1 MEFRC
6 PVIASKRLD
15 RKQLD
20 RFKFTAL
27 LLSVSALAFS
37 AGCGGTDQQYELAEV
52 RGTVSLNG
60 NPLANT
66 SEHQFKVMFAPI
78 SRSGESKAGKPGLGM
93 LSDDGSYILSTYG
106 SEDGAV
112 VGKHWVTIVRTTAA
126 SGDNPDNYRPAKF
139 DRIKL
144 PSPLEVEPGKE
155 NVIDL
160 SATGNF

>member
-1 MEFRC
+1 MEFRY
-6 PVIASKRLD
+6 PVIASKHSQRYQ
-15 RKQLD
+15 R
-20 RFKFTAL
+20 AVL
-27 LLSVSALAFS
+27 LLLVSTLAVS
-37 AGCGGTDQQYELAEV
+37 AGCGGTDQQYELAAV
-52 RGTVSLNG
+52 RGSVRLNG
-60 NPLANT
+60 NPLTNT
-66 SEHQFKVMFAPI
+66 SQHKFKVMFAPI

-93 LSDDGSYILSTYG
+93 LADDGTYVLSTYG
-106 SEDGAV
+106 TGDGAV

-126 SGDNPDNYRPAKF
+126 RGDNPDNYQPAKF